1 MNPTYQLLT
10 PSAINQKDSIQ
21 TPNVISSRTN
31 SSTTNF
37 SSSANVLPND
47 TLTIIN
53 DEQELPPSP
62 DLTKKQLST
71 SIDLTKLKDIFNDIS
86 SLIKHLLL
94 NLRYLGITCSAIVE
108 ALLIKG
114 YLAFLSKHIE
124 YQFRTTSSHSSVYI
138 GVISLFSVNIFF

>member
-31 SSTTNF
+31 SSTTNL
-37 SSSANVLPND
+37 SSSANVLPNE